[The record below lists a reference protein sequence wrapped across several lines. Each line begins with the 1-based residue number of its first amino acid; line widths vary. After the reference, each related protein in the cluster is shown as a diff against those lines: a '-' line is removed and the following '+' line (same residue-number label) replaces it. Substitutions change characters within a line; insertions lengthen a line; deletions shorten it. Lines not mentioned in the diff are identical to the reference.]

1 MLISKKINDHI
12 YLQKEI
18 GSWNFDLVNQIY
30 GNINLDYNLFNDKL
44 RYYYLTGQFIL
55 LLEICIQKKYQFY
68 VISWIGEMFDN
79 VIALDKFIVLLKDII
94 NKPQS
99 DYLLQNFLEIDS
111 GSKVN
116 FYLNYLLEN
125 NGSIELDRIYP
136 IYASVI

>member
-99 DYLLQNFLEIDS
+99 DYLLQNF
-111 GSKVN
+111 
-116 FYLNYLLEN
+116 
-125 NGSIELDRIYP
+125 
-136 IYASVI
+136 

>member
-1 MLISKKINDHI
+1 MLISKKINDRI

-30 GNINLDYNLFNDKL
+30 GNINLDYNLLNDKL

-55 LLEICIQKKYQFY
+55 LLEICIQKKYQSY
-68 VISWIGEMFDN
+68 IISWIGEMFDN
-79 VIALDKFIVLLKDII
+79 VITLDKFIALLKDII

-125 NGSIELDRIYP
+125 NGSIELDQIYP
-136 IYASVI
+136 I

>member
-125 NGSIELDRIYP
+125 
-136 IYASVI
+136 